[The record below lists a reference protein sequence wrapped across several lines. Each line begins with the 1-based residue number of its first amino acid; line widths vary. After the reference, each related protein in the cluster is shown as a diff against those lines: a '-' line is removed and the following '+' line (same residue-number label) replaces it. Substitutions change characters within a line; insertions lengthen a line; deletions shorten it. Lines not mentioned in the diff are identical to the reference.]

1 MNNLKISSNAPDF
14 KLPDQAGKIHQLSD
28 YQGKWLLLYFY
39 PKDNTPGCTVEACS
53 LRDNWADFGKLNA
66 SVLGVSA
73 DSVASHQKFADKFS
87 LSFPILADEEKFMIR
102 RYGVLAP
109 KSMFGKTFLGIK
121 RSSFLIDPQGKIA
134 KIYEKVKPV
143 EHAAQVLQDL
153 AELTSKKAI

>member
-1 MNNLKISSNAPDF
+1 MSSLKISSKAPDF
-14 KLPDQAGKIHQLSD
+14 KLPDQTGKIHQLSD

-53 LRDNWADFGKLNA
+53 LRDSWADFGKLNA
-66 SVLGVSA
+66 SVLGISA
-73 DSVASHQKFADKFS
+73 DSVVSHQKFVDKFN
-87 LSFPILADEEKFMIR
+87 LSFPILADEAKEMIKS
-102 RYGVLAP
+102 YGVLAE

-153 AELTSKKAI
+153 AGLASK

>member
-1 MNNLKISSNAPDF
+1 MNNLKISSKAPDF
-14 KLPDQAGKIHQLSD
+14 KLPDQSGKIHQLAD

-66 SVLGVSA
+66 SVLGISA
-73 DSVASHQKFADKFS
+73 DSVVSHQKFADKFS

-109 KSMFGKTFLGIK
+109 KSMFGKTFLGIR
-121 RSSFLIDPQGKIA
+121 RSSFLIDPQGKIV
-134 KIYEKVKPV
+134 KIYEKVKPT
-143 EHAAQVLQDL
+143 EHAAQVLKDL
-153 AELTSKKAI
+153 AELASK